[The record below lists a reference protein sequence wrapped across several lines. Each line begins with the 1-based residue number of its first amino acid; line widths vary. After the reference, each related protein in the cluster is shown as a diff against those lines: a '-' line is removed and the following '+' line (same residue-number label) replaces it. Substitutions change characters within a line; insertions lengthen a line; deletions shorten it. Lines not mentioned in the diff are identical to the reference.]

1 MVTGVNK
8 KVLAFAAATEAA
20 FGVVLL
26 VYPSLVTRLLF
37 AAEVAGVGLVISRV
51 AGITLIALGVACW
64 PGRDSDNSLSPGLRG
79 ILCYSVLVTLYLVY
93 LGIRREWVGSVLWP
107 AVALHAVV
115 ALPLAGA
122 WLRGKH

>member
-1 MVTGVNK
+1 MTGVMK
-8 KVLAFAAATEAA
+8 KMLAFAAASEAA
-20 FGVVLL
+20 FGVLLL
-26 VYPSLVTRLLF
+26 VYPPIVTRLLF

-79 ILCYSVLVTLYLVY
+79 LLCYSVLVTLYLVY

-107 AVALHAVV
+107 AVALHAVL
-115 ALPLAGA
+115 ALPLAGT
-122 WLRGKH
+122 WLWGKQ

>member
-1 MVTGVNK
+1 M
-8 KVLAFAAATEAA
+8 LAFAAAGEAA

-26 VYPSLVTRLLF
+26 VYPAIVTRLLF

-51 AGITLIALGVACW
+51 AGITLISLGVACW
-64 PGRDSDNSLSPGLRG
+64 PGRDLTNSFSPGLRG
-79 ILCYSVLVTLYLVY
+79 ILCYSLLVTLYLVY

-107 AVALHAVV
+107 AVGLHAVL
-115 ALPLAGA
+115 ALALAGA